1 MKKLILAFSIL
12 FVSVGVFAQ
21 TSSSTAVNTAT
32 NSPVISVDKTNPV
45 AQPKLDN
52 SGKTCTKSC
61 SSTKPCCSSTSTTST
76 TGATGTSC
84 TKSTGTTTSAATN
97 TTTGTSTTISS
108 SQADKRDKK

>member
-12 FVSVGVFAQ
+12 FVSVGVYAQ

-32 NSPVISVDKTNPV
+32 NNPVIAVDKTNPV

-61 SSTKPCCSSTSTTST
+61 SSTKPCCSSTGTTST

-84 TKSTGTTTSAATN
+84 TKSTGTTSAAT
-97 TTTGTSTTISS
+97 TTTTAPSTAVSS
-108 SQADKRDKK
+108 SQADKREKK

>member
-12 FVSVGVFAQ
+12 FVSVGVYAQ

-32 NSPVISVDKTNPV
+32 NNPVIAVDKTNPV

-61 SSTKPCCSSTSTTST
+61 SSTKPCCSSTSATST

-84 TKSTGTTTSAATN
+84 TKSTGTTSAAT
-97 TTTGTSTTISS
+97 TTTTTAPSTAVSS
-108 SQADKRDKK
+108 SQADKREKK